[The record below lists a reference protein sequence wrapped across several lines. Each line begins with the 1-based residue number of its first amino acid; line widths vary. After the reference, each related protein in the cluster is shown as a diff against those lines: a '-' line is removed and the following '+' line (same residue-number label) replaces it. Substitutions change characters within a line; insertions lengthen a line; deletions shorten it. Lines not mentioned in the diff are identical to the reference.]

1 MESELAV
8 ESSESAS
15 NELLDREANDSEN
28 TQDTINVKNDQDT
41 EVTKLFLNTNKDEKS
56 IKPTLYNQRVGQTN
70 NDICRVSELDRQNIY
85 F

>member
-28 TQDTINVKNDQDT
+28 TQVTINVKNDQDS
-41 EVTKLFLNTNKDEKS
+41 EVTKLFLNTNKD
-56 IKPTLYNQRVGQTN
+56 
-70 NDICRVSELDRQNIY
+70 
-85 F
+85 